1 MAGRGTEQGATV
13 ESAWG
18 IWGSGRCLK
27 IMTKA
32 SNRTWA
38 MTDPDYLER
47 KILICF
53 QKGREGDYE
62 ISSLHICVAFTV
74 HIGLD
79 VVGVIK
85 SAEDIN

>member
-1 MAGRGTEQGATV
+1 
-13 ESAWG
+13 
-18 IWGSGRCLK
+18 
-27 IMTKA
+27 MTKA

-38 MTDPDYLER
+38 MTDPDYLGGKYKIER

-62 ISSLHICVAFTV
+62 ISSLHIRVAFTV

-85 SAEDIN
+85 SAEEINE